1 MKKALVIGV
10 GLLVFAFMFSSIALA
25 EITTSGSVQWKI
37 FGSDEKP
44 GGFTVASPRFKY
56 GDVRMHYD
64 IKLTSGPWEALFAP
78 RIRLDKDPQIVEDN
92 GSYLKVYFDSSNL
105 MLKPRLD
112 YGLFDV
118 YSVVHDDPA
127 NIPKEPGVKLNVPFK
142 PLDMSLDM
150 VVNSTPVYKD
160 TGGETGT
167 GDMET
172 KFNYGA
178 GLSFTTH
185 PVTAAVQFITSDVTD
200 YNWYGSAYGAK
211 LAVDLAPVSLEAQFA
226 SFRPEGAGK
235 KDGSGIFG
243 KVGYAL
249 PDNLGNLAVELK
261 NSDKDFNGVGT
272 ATTGS
277 YSKIKGSYTYPLA
290 EAVNVTVAVAQIDKG
305 QGDPDFTEYE
315 LKFAASL

>member
-10 GLLVFAFMFSSIALA
+10 GLLVFVFMFSSIALA
-25 EITTSGSVQWKI
+25 EITTSGTVQWKI

-44 GGFTVASPRFKY
+44 GGFDVASPLFKY

-64 IKLTSGPWEALFAP
+64 VKLTSGAWEALFAP
-78 RIRLDKDPQIVEDN
+78 RIRLDTDGPSVDDD
-92 GSYLKVYFDSSNL
+92 GSYLRVYLDGTNVTL
-105 MLKPRLD
+105 QPRLD

-127 NIPKEPGVKLNVPFK
+127 NIPSEAGVKLAVPFK
-142 PLDMSLDM
+142 PLDMDLSV

-167 GDMET
+167 GNMEA
-172 KFNYGA
+172 KWNYGA
-178 GLSFTTH
+178 GLGFTTH
-185 PVTAAVQFITSDVTD
+185 PITVAVQIISSDVTD

-211 LAVDLAPVSLEAQFA
+211 LTVDLAPISIEGQFA

-249 PDNLGNLAVELK
+249 PDNLGDLAVEYK
-261 NSDKDFNGVGT
+261 GSDKEFNGCGT
-272 ATTGS
+272 ATTGD
-277 YSKIKGSYTYPLA
+277 YSKIKGSYAYPLT
-290 EAVNVTVAVAQIDKG
+290 EAVNVTLAVSSIDKG
-305 QGDPDFTEYE
+305 QGDADFIEYE
-315 LKFAASL
+315 VCFAASI